1 MMNNDRNN
9 SISNAKS
16 SSTKLINSAN
26 TDTNMINN
34 SESVGANMPSLS
46 RSSSTDSSLS
56 LDEAV
61 MLDQKKVEIERLEQ
75 MAKRRRAV
83 LNGKYIKKLKRLVYC

>member
-1 MMNNDRNN
+1 MNNNN
-9 SISNAKS
+9 TSISNAKS

-34 SESVGANMPSLS
+34 SESGGANNMPSIS
-46 RSSSTDSSLS
+46 RSSSSDSSLS

-61 MLDQKKVEIERLEQ
+61 MLDQKKVEKERLEQ
-75 MAKRRRAV
+75 MAKRRRAAV
-83 LNGKYIKKLKRLVYC
+83 LNGKLIRFKQN

>member
-1 MMNNDRNN
+1 MMNNNNNN

-16 SSTKLINSAN
+16 SSTKLINTAN
-26 TDTNMINN
+26 TDTNMVNNN
-34 SESVGANMPSLS
+34 SQSGGANIPSIS

-61 MLDQKKVEIERLEQ
+61 MLEQKKVEKERLEQ

-83 LNGKYIKKLKRLVYC
+83 LNGKFNLKILKLRK